1 MLKKFL
7 LIFICSLCLAE
18 ESSYFFGVDALDFRI
33 NEELSTSTLSYKNRD
48 VKGHRMGILLGYK
61 HFFNESFGF
70 RIYGNFNYGSL
81 IGEDMLSK
89 KGFFVKSAN
98 FLTHLDALYNF
109 CKCYEHEVGLYTGI
123 SLGYINY
130 DIREQG
136 YINAFD
142 SALSLGFRISFIGG
156 HSFELYRRFGLPI
169 NASTYK
175 FNHIKIHQADNT
187 GIRYFLHF

>member
-1 MLKKFL
+1 MFPKSFHFL
-7 LIFICSLCLAE
+7 LNLEENFSRSLYEKSNFLIFKC
-18 ESSYFFGVDALDFRI
+18 F
-33 NEELSTSTLSYKNRD
+33 
-48 VKGHRMGILLGYK
+48 
-61 HFFNESFGF
+61 FFN
-70 RIYGNFNYGSL
+70 
-81 IGEDMLSK
+81 
-89 KGFFVKSAN
+89 V
-98 FLTHLDALYNF
+98 

-142 SALSLGFRISFIGG
+142 SALSFGFRISFIGG